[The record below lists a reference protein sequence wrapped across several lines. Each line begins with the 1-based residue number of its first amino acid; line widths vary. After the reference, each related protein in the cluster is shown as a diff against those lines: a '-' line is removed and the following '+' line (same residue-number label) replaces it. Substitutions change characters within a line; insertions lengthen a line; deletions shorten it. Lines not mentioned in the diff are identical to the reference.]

1 MLVFFDTNIYIA
13 TKYVFDRQKF
23 AILRALMEK
32 GKVNVLYTSA
42 TEGEVLQH
50 IREDIGES
58 VRAYNHVLKR
68 EAVYL
73 LEHDDFGISKIDAE
87 NAIIRVESKFKDFLN
102 LDSVHIISLNPI
114 DAEKLMEDY

>member
-42 TEGEVLQH
+42 TKGEVLLT
-50 IREDIGES
+50 S
-58 VRAYNHVLKR
+58 
-68 EAVYL
+68 
-73 LEHDDFGISKIDAE
+73 
-87 NAIIRVESKFKDFLN
+87 
-102 LDSVHIISLNPI
+102 
-114 DAEKLMEDY
+114 